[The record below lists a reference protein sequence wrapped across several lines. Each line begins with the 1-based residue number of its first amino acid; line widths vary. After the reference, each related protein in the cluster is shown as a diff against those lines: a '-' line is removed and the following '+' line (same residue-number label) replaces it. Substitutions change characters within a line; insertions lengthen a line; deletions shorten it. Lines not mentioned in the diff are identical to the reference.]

1 MSSVL
6 NILAK
11 NPEGSDC
18 KTRLSGLLTKDE
30 RIFLSKEMLKI
41 TCGEMSSIDVDK
53 FLYLYPNTSG
63 DFVKNLSSDY
73 GIKTLR
79 QPIGPLS
86 KKIYTALESRK
97 NKFEKR
103 VVIGSDIPSL
113 SKSEIYD
120 CLDYLDYCDLV
131 LGPSKDNGF
140 YLVGVKNQSH
150 ECFKSMN
157 LNEIHANDI
166 TDICRAK
173 KIKYRFLR
181 VLKDIDTPDDLL
193 NL

>member
-1 MSSVL
+1 MNSVL

-41 TCGEMSSIDVDK
+41 ICREMSNIDVDK

-63 DFVKNLSSDY
+63 GFVKNLSSDY
-73 GIKTLR
+73 GIKTLH
-79 QPIGPLS
+79 QPDGSLS
-86 KKIYTALESRK
+86 KKIYAALEFK
-97 NKFEKR
+97 KKKFKKR
-103 VVIGSDIPSL
+103 IVIGSDIPSL

-150 ECFKSMN
+150 EFFKNMN
-157 LNEIHANDI
+157 LNEIHVNDVI
-166 TDICRAK
+166 NSCRAK
-173 KIKYRFLR
+173 KIKYRLLR
-181 VLKDIDTPDDLL
+181 VLKDIDTPHDLL
-193 NL
+193 SL

>member
-1 MSSVL
+1 MNSVL

-18 KTRLSGLLTKDE
+18 KTRLSELLTKDE

-41 TCGEMSSIDVDK
+41 TCCEMSNMDVEK
-53 FLYLYPNTSG
+53 FLYLYPNASG
-63 DFVKNLSSDY
+63 DFIKNLSSDY

-97 NKFEKR
+97 HKFEKR
-103 VVIGSDIPSL
+103 MVIGSDIPSL
-113 SKSEIYD
+113 SKNEIYE

-140 YLVGVKNQSH
+140 YLVGLKNQSH
-150 ECFKSMN
+150 ECFKNMN
-157 LNEIHANDI
+157 LNEIHVTDVI
-166 TDICRAK
+166 DICRAE
-173 KIKYRFLR
+173 KIKYRLLR
-181 VLKDIDTPDDLL
+181 VLKDIDTPGDLL